1 MKAYPFLI
9 NKDTSGRRL
18 QPIESK
24 EHGYNE
30 AWLQELLRAQPDILP
45 VAEIE
50 PIFFPMIPIGREL
63 AAGTGAIDNLF
74 ISHRG
79 YLILV
84 ETKLW
89 RNPEAKREVV
99 AQVIDYGSAL
109 SKWNFGRLND
119 AAKDYTKKFA
129 GVELGLIDWVE
140 KEMGP
145 VEGGKDF
152 FEDTVAKNLRLGRIL
167 ALIVGDRIRD
177 SVVEMLHYVNKYP
190 GLAMDVALVEL
201 QTYRVE
207 KEQNW
212 PLLVV
217 PRIISRTE
225 IIERSI
231 VQVTIIDGKPSE
243 IDVQQEKETAGDVGR
258 KRVSLTEEAFWE
270 LLRENTQSTPSQY
283 DVARNIIDEFRG
295 ENDIE
300 ITPREGSIVV
310 ALGLP
315 ESGQQISLFFVS
327 TKANLHVWYQTV
339 GRQLSLAGFDDTLS
353 KNYGEQMRE
362 ILQIPKG
369 RVEFK
374 CHISKVDIEKFKSTV
389 KELIQKVRLHEN
401 K

>member
-1 MKAYPFLI
+1 MELMAPDKETGIPKSFFADHKKRRGLHWLQIKLHQLSAQRKQRLKMKAYPFLI
-9 NKDTSGRRL
+9 NKDTSGQRL

-30 AWLQELLRAQPDILP
+30 AWLQELLRTQPDILP

-50 PIFFPMIPIGREL
+50 PIFFPMIPIGREV

-109 SKWNFGRLND
+109 SKWNFDRLND
-119 AAKDYTKKFA
+119 ATKEYTKKYA
-129 GVELGLIDWVE
+129 GAEFGLIDWVE
-140 KEMGP
+140 KQMGP

-167 ALIVGDRIRD
+167 ALIVGDRIRQ
-177 SVVEMLHYVNKYP
+177 SVVEMLNYVNKYP

-201 QTYRVE
+201 QAYRIE
-207 KEQNW
+207 KGHNW

-231 VQVTIIDGKPSE
+231 VQVTVIDGKPPE
-243 IDVQQEKETAGDVGR
+243 IDVQQEKVTSGDRR
-258 KRVSLTEEAFWE
+258 KRVSLTEEAF
-270 LLRENTQSTPSQY
+270 
-283 DVARNIIDEFRG
+283 
-295 ENDIE
+295 
-300 ITPREGSIVV
+300 
-310 ALGLP
+310 LGTAA
-315 ESGQQISLFFVS
+315 EKHY
-327 TKANLHVWYQTV
+327 TK
-339 GRQLSLAGFDDTLS
+339 QL
-353 KNYGEQMRE
+353 
-362 ILQIPKG
+362 
-369 RVEFK
+369 
-374 CHISKVDIEKFKSTV
+374 
-389 KELIQKVRLHEN
+389 
-401 K
+401 

>member
-9 NKDTSGRRL
+9 DKDTSGQRL

-30 AWLQELLRAQPDILP
+30 AWLQELLRTQPDILP

-50 PIFFPMIPIGREL
+50 PIFFPMIPIGREV
-63 AAGTGAIDNLF
+63 ATGTGAIDNLF

-89 RNPEAKREVV
+89 RNPEAKREVI
-99 AQVIDYGSAL
+99 AQVIEYGSAL
-109 SKWNFGRLND
+109 SKWNFDRLND
-119 AAKDYTKKFA
+119 ATKEYTKKYA
-129 GVELGLIDWVE
+129 GAEFGLIDWIE
-140 KEMGP
+140 KQMGP

-167 ALIVGDRIRD
+167 ALIVGDRIRQ
-177 SVVEMLHYVNKYP
+177 SLVEMLNYVVNKYP

-201 QTYRVE
+201 QAYHIE
-207 KEQNW
+207 KGHNW

-231 VQVTIIDGKPSE
+231 VQVTVIEGKPPE
-243 IDVQQEKETAGDVGR
+243 VIVRQDKAKAGDADR

-270 LLRENTQSTPSQY
+270 LLRERAPNQY
-283 DVARNIIDEFRG
+283 DIAQKLINEFREEG
-295 ENDIE
+295 GIE
-300 ITPREGSIVV
+300 VIPREGSIVV

-327 TKANLHVWYQTV
+327 TKANLHVWSQTV
-339 GRQLSLAGFDDTLS
+339 ARQLSLAGFDDTLS
-353 KNYGEQMRE
+353 KNYEEQMRK

-369 RVEFK
+369 RIEFK
-374 CHISKVDIEKFKSTV
+374 CDISKVDVEKFKSTV
-389 KELIQKVRLHEN
+389 KELMRKVRLHEN
-401 K
+401 E

>member
-9 NKDTSGRRL
+9 NKDTSGQRL

-30 AWLQELLRAQPDILP
+30 AWLQELLRTQPDILP

-50 PIFFPMIPIGREL
+50 PIFFPMIPIGREV

-109 SKWNFGRLND
+109 SKWNFDRLD
-119 AAKDYTKKFA
+119 EVTKEHTKKYA
-129 GVELGLIDWVE
+129 GAELGLIGWVE
-140 KEMGP
+140 QQLGP

-152 FEDTVAKNLRLGRIL
+152 FEDTVAKNLRLGRFL
-167 ALIVGDRIRD
+167 ALIVGDRIRQ
-177 SVVEMLHYVNKYP
+177 SVVEMLNYVNKYP
-190 GLAMDVALVEL
+190 GLAMDVAVVEL
-201 QTYRVE
+201 QAYRFE
-207 KEQNW
+207 KGHSW
-212 PLLVV
+212 PLLIL
-217 PRIISRTE
+217 PRLVSRTE

-231 VQVTIIDGKPSE
+231 VQVTVIDGKSPE
-243 IDVQQEKETAGDVGR
+243 IDVQQEKEKPGDVGR

-270 LLRENTQSTPSQY
+270 LLRENTQNTPSQY

-295 ENDIE
+295 ENGIE
-300 ITPREGSIVV
+300 IIPREGSIVV
-310 ALGLP
+310 ALGLS

-327 TKANLHVWYQTV
+327 KRANLHVWSQTV
-339 GRQLSLAGFDDTLS
+339 ARQLSLAGFDDTLS
-353 KNYGEQMRE
+353 KNYEEQMRK
-362 ILQIPKG
+362 ILLIPKG
-369 RVEFK
+369 RIEFN
-374 CHISKVDIEKFKSTV
+374 CHISKVDVEKFKSIV
-389 KELIQKVRLHEN
+389 KGLIRKVRLHEN

>member
-9 NKDTSGRRL
+9 NRDTSGQRL

-24 EHGYNE
+24 EHGYDE
-30 AWLQELLRAQPDILP
+30 TWLQELLRTQPDILP

-50 PIFFPMIPIGREL
+50 PIFFPMIPIGREV
-63 AAGTGAIDNLF
+63 AVGTGAIDNLF

-79 YLILV
+79 YVILV

-109 SKWNFGRLND
+109 SKWSFDRLND
-119 AAKDYTKKFA
+119 ATKEYTRKYA
-129 GVELGLIDWVE
+129 GAEFGLIDWVE
-140 KEMGP
+140 KQMGP

-152 FEDTVAKNLRLGRIL
+152 FEDTAAKNLRLGRTL
-167 ALIVGDRIRD
+167 ALIVGDRIRQ
-177 SVVEMLHYVNKYP
+177 SVVEMLNYVNQYP

-201 QTYRVE
+201 QAYRIE
-207 KEQNW
+207 KEHNW
-212 PLLVV
+212 PLLIV

-225 IIERSI
+225 IIERSV
-231 VQVTIIDGKPSE
+231 VQVTVIDGKPPE
-243 IDVQQEKETAGDVGR
+243 IDVQQEKEKPGDVGR
-258 KRVSLTEEAFWE
+258 KPLTEEAFWE
-270 LLRENTQSTPSQY
+270 LLRENTGSTPSQY
-283 DVARNIIDEFRG
+283 DGAWNIIDDFRG

-300 ITPREGSIVV
+300 IIPREGSIVV

-327 TKANLHVWYQTV
+327 TKANLHVWSQTV
-339 GRQLSLAGFDDTLS
+339 ARQLSLAGFDDTLS
-353 KNYGEQMRE
+353 KDYEEQMRN

-369 RVEFK
+369 RIEFK
-374 CHISKVDIEKFKSTV
+374 CHISKVDVEKFRLTV
-389 KELIQKVRLHEN
+389 KELIRKVRLHEN

>member
-9 NKDTSGRRL
+9 NKDTSGQRL

-30 AWLQELLRAQPDILP
+30 AWLQELLRTQPDILP

-50 PIFFPMIPIGREL
+50 PIFFPMMPIGREV
-63 AAGTGAIDNLF
+63 ATGTGAIDNLF

-99 AQVIDYGSAL
+99 AQVIDYGSVL
-109 SKWNFGRLND
+109 SKWNLDRLND
-119 AAKDYTKKFA
+119 ATKEYTKKYA
-129 GVELGLIDWVE
+129 GAEFSLIDWVE
-140 KEMGP
+140 KQMGP

-167 ALIVGDRIRD
+167 ALIVGDRIRQ
-177 SVVEMLHYVNKYP
+177 SLVEMLSYVVNKYP

-201 QTYRVE
+201 QAYRIE
-207 KEQNW
+207 KGRNW

-231 VQVTIIDGKPSE
+231 VQVTVIEGKPPE
-243 IDVQQEKETAGDVGR
+243 VIVHQDKAKAGDADR

-270 LLRENTQSTPSQY
+270 LLRQRAPNQY
-283 DVARNIIDEFRG
+283 DIAQKLINEFREESG
-295 ENDIE
+295 IE
-300 ITPREGSIVV
+300 VIPREGSIVV

-315 ESGQQISLFFVS
+315 ESGQQISLFYVG
-327 TKANLHVWYQTV
+327 KNAILNVWPKTIA
-339 GRQLSLAGFDDTLS
+339 RQLSSAGFDDTLA
-353 KNYGEQMRE
+353 KNYEKQIRE
-362 ILQIPKG
+362 NLHMPKD
-369 RVEFK
+369 RTELS
-374 CHISKVDIEKFKSTV
+374 CHISRVDIEKFKSTV
-389 KELIQKVRLHEN
+389 KELIRKVRFHED